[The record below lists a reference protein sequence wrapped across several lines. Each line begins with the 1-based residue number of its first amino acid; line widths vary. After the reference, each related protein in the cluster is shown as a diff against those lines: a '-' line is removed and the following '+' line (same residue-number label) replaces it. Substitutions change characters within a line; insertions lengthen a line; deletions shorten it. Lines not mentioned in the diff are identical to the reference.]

1 MKKPTCLILTLI
13 GVVLLILGL
22 VFVAPWFVNIYQDI
36 REIADQQ
43 SEYRYSLRQ
52 DISKPLTGEQEQLLS
67 QLLEIANDTPDI
79 QNPDILE
86 SILSTEPYIA
96 YLKMIDGQDYPDYP
110 AYIAAMPTE
119 YHISIVEA
127 RLGQFLESELE
138 AAEQDIWVN
147 CYYKMREWSKT
158 GNNQLNNRKE
168 FSNILEEHL
177 TDPLTELHS
186 GKGGFDTKF
195 VKMGVVS
202 ASMVT
207 ENEVFHF
214 AWRNRLQLHGRIQG
228 YLQCAIVTPA
238 EFALMRS
245 FFEDAATFENW
256 LIEPF
261 IKEKEVKEEE
271 NQ

>member
-36 REIADQQ
+36 REVADQQ
-43 SEYRYSLRQ
+43 SEYMYSLRQ
-52 DISKPLTGEQEQLLS
+52 DISKPLTEEQQQLLS

-96 YLKMIDGQDYPDYP
+96 YLKMIDGQDYPDYS

-119 YHISIVEA
+119 YHRSVVEA
-127 RLGQFLESELE
+127 RLGQFLEAELE

-158 GNNQLNNRKE
+158 GNNQFNNRKE

-177 TDPLTELHS
+177 TNPLIELHS

-207 ENEVFHF
+207 ENEVFHS
-214 AWRNRLQLHGRIQG
+214 AWRERLQLNGRIQG
-228 YLQCAIVTPA
+228 YLQCAVATPA

-245 FFEDAATFENW
+245 FFEDAATFQNW
-256 LIEPF
+256 ITEPF
-261 IKEKEVKEEE
+261 HKEEE
-271 NQ
+271 VDEQEEQ